1 MEILG
6 DGTMVHE
13 GGCQARIHDPVH
25 HLALRIQPQLR
36 THDVCR
42 LCYFSDFGSYELHGQ
57 SVSDS
62 GYILANGGPEPA
74 GLDNLLDDL
83 SRRKLLRTSY
93 HHGSMSYAT
102 ISLPDISLL
111 TPRDIECID
120 GTIARY
126 GGMSER
132 LLSWMSREDAP
143 CVGKHPSDALDY
155 STVHGRC
162 PRTSAKALQGGE
174 A

>member
-1 MEILG
+1 MKGDAKLGSMILYIISRCG
-6 DGTMVHE
+6 SNRNFGRTM
-13 GGCQARIHDPVH
+13 
-25 HLALRIQPQLR
+25 L
-36 THDVCR
+36 CR

-120 GTIARY
+120 GIIARY

-143 CVGKHPSDALDY
+143 CAGKHPSDALDY
-155 STVHGRC
+155 SMVRLRDC
-162 PRTSAKALQGGE
+162 RTSAVGWLDSGIRA
-174 A
+174 

>member
-1 MEILG
+1 MDIPG
-6 DGTMVHE
+6 DGTMCMK
-13 GGCQARIHDPVH
+13 GDAKLGSMILYIISRCGSNRNFGRAM
-25 HLALRIQPQLR
+25 L
-36 THDVCR
+36 CR

-57 SVSDS
+57 SLSDS

-111 TPRDIECID
+111 TPRDLECID